1 MAQLKDLLADLISA
15 DEQRAQSAV
24 EKLAA
29 LDATVLDSLL
39 ELASSSDADQRWWAV
54 TALGQS
60 PHTRAGQLL
69 PFLSDAA
76 PDVRQAAALGLCAHP
91 DPDAVAQL
99 VRALADPDPL
109 AASLASNALV
119 RIGGAA
125 VPVLLEIMGAD
136 ERPAAYVRILALR
149 ALAEIKDHRAI
160 PLLLKS
166 LEDDSALL
174 RHWAQS
180 GLEALGLDMVYIKP

>member
-1 MAQLKDLLADLISA
+1 MKSFLADLTSA

-29 LDATVLDSLL
+29 LDPSVVDALLD
-39 ELASSSDADQRWWAV
+39 LASSSDADQRWWAV

-69 PFLSDAA
+69 PFLSDAIA
-76 PDVRQAAALGLCAHP
+76 DVRQAAALGLCAHP
-91 DPDAVAQL
+91 DPDAVSRL

-119 RIGGAA
+119 RNGGAA
-125 VPVLLEIMGAD
+125 VPALLEVMSAD
-136 ERPAAYVRILALR
+136 MRPAAHVRILALR

-174 RHWAQS
+174 RHWAQT